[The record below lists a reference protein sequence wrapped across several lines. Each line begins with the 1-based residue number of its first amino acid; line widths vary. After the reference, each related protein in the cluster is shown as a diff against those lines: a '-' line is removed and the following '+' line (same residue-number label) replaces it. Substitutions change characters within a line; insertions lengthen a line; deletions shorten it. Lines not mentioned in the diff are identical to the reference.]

1 MNSQQRQ
8 QIKNQ
13 INTYIK
19 ALQHEISELE
29 EKTKP
34 IAPDCSIG
42 T

>member
-19 ALQHEISELE
+19 ALQHEISAWSVKKIYCL
-29 EKTKP
+29 K
-34 IAPDCSIG
+34 D
-42 T
+42 